1 MKKKTEEQSKQEI
14 KASDTRLYQWGYNQ
28 AMEDVRVKFA
38 KIFKT
43 QKTEIISSLD
53 LQSSFIFRNNL
64 TCINFLYTLRA
75 NMRI

>member
-38 KIFKT
+38 KIFSYEDSKNRDYFISRF
-43 QKTEIISSLD
+43 TE
-53 LQSSFIFRNNL
+53 
-64 TCINFLYTLRA
+64 FLY
-75 NMRI
+75 IQK